1 MSFSRMTNFGLISCK
16 KTGPPVA
23 PLTDSMLVYLKFDTG
38 DFSGNTLA
46 NYATGTAVYT
56 NIKFSGVISAK
67 LNTTVNKVGSGCMDV
82 SDLSGNTVTRY
93 TYDFSGNTGPYS
105 IAVWFKTNSSLNGTI
120 FDLAGTTYIRFI
132 STSLQ
137 IGTESIPSAPR
148 VVYGTPFTGAY
159 QNNAW
164 HHVVYVMPST
174 GSSSVYINGTFIQ
187 TINNAFPITN
197 YFGGQNITIGNNT
210 YGGSPFF
217 GYIDDV
223 RVYTRV
229 LTAAEVTTIYT
240 NTY

>member
-1 MSFSRMTNFGLISCK
+1 MIYNYVK
-16 KTGPPVA
+16 PVPSTVVA
-23 PLTDSMLVYLKFDTG
+23 DSMLLYVPFDNST
-38 DFSGNTLA
+38 DFSGSTVA

-67 LNTTVNKVGSGCMDV
+67 LNTTVNNVGSGCMDV

-120 FDLAGTTYIRFI
+120 FDLGGTTYIRFI

-137 IGTESIPSAPR
+137 VGTENLPSAPR
-148 VVYGTPFTGAY
+148 VIYGSPNTGAY

-164 HHVVYVMPST
+164 HHVVYVMPSI
-174 GSSSVYINGTFIQ
+174 GLSSVYINGTLIQ
-187 TINNAFPITN
+187 TITNAFPITN
-197 YFGGQNITIGNNT
+197 YFGGQNITVGNNT

-223 RVYTRV
+223 RVYTRI
-229 LTAAEVTTIYT
+229 LTDTEVTTIY
-240 NTY
+240 NNRI